1 LTSALAFID
10 YSPKGMTTAN
20 KITIVRILL
29 IPFFIVQILYYYKS
43 GDEIHRLFG
52 LLSFAVAAILD
63 GVDGYIAR
71 HYNQKSELGAIL
83 GPLGDKLLLVSG
95 IVLLSFTNQNYLHTI
110 PLWLTAALIS
120 RDILLLMGWG
130 LIRVTCGH
138 AVVRPRVLGKIAT
151 VFQMSTVIWLLMKW
165 PETLIP
171 FLIWGTAIC
180 TFGSFFLYA
189 WDGMRQLSAS
199 PSSSPK
205 PDQ

>member
-1 LTSALAFID
+1 
-10 YSPKGMTTAN
+10 MTTAN
-20 KITIVRILL
+20 KITILRILL
-29 IPFFIVQILYYYKS
+29 IPFFIIQILYYYKS
-43 GDEIHRLFG
+43 GVEMHRILG

-71 HYNQKSELGAIL
+71 HYNQKSDLGAIL
-83 GPLGDKLLLVSG
+83 DPLGDKMLLVSG
-95 IVLLSFTNQNYLHTI
+95 IVLLSFTNQSYLSTI
-110 PLWLTAALIS
+110 PLWLTAGLIS

-130 LIRVTCGH
+130 LIRVTCGK
-138 AVVRPRVLGKIAT
+138 AVVRPRILGKMAT
-151 VFQMSTVIWLLMKW
+151 VFQMATVIWLLMKW
-165 PETLIP
+165 KESFVP

-205 PDQ
+205 AEQ